1 MSEETFWRVVAIFT
15 LVAVAIG
22 GALWKHII
30 EDGKVRERL
39 ATLEADS
46 RQIKEEVKS
55 IRQRLHELSAELSN
69 IIASWIMRLTGKRD
83 KDE

>member
-1 MSEETFWRVVAIFT
+1 MSEETFWRVVGIFSI
-15 LVAVAIG
+15 VAAAIG

-46 RQIKEEVKS
+46 RQTKEEVKS

-69 IIASWIMRLTGKRD
+69 IIASWIVRLTGKRD